1 VRKIDK
7 TDVIDDGRPMD
18 GPPKGALLTM
28 RREEELGFNSTNFS
42 AVIIALYQL
51 MRINQRGLWGK
62 TFET

>member
-1 VRKIDK
+1 MSSMMGDPWMKRS
-7 TDVIDDGRPMD
+7 